1 MELEIQSAPQKT
13 FGEKLAKLISYV
25 FHPLLMP
32 TYGLLALLF
41 TKNYVSTFTPL
52 VLKIFLVG
60 VTFVFT
66 FIMPAINALILLRLK
81 RIKSLEMEN
90 PEERYVPYIST
101 ALFYFSL
108 YYLFHT
114 AGDFPSIFK
123 LLILGAAISIL
134 LTLIINLKWKIS
146 AHAVGTGGIVAAI
159 IGVSLRL
166 MVDLQVIA
174 IISTLIAGLVGLG
187 RLKLNAHTPAQV
199 YTGFLLGF
207 LVEFVLMLFL

>member
-13 FGEKLAKLISYV
+13 IGEKLAKFISYV

-32 TYGLLALLF
+32 TYGFLALLF
-41 TKNYVSTFTPL
+41 TKNYISTFTPL

-90 PEERYVPYIST
+90 SEERYVPYIST

-146 AHAVGTGGIVAAI
+146 AHAIGIGGTVAAI
-159 IGVSLRL
+159 IGISFRL
-166 MVDLQVIA
+166 MIDLQLIA
-174 IISTLIAGLVGLG
+174 IISILVAGLVGFA

-207 LVEFVLMLFL
+207 LVEFTLMLFL